1 MHHNLIPLLVIILLI
16 NTSSAFSILVIIEMN
31 KYFRKIPNSKLG
43 VSEPNPSWFG
53 NPGNEKNN
61 SNWTNPNWL
70 KSRFHFSFA
79 EYSNPHNMGFGILRV
94 MNDDLVQP
102 NRGFGT
108 HPHRDMEI
116 CTYIVEGKLT
126 HKDSMG
132 SQESLGRGGV
142 QFMVNNH

>member
-1 MHHNLIPLLVIILLI
+1 MII
-16 NTSSAFSILVIIEMN
+16 
-31 KYFRKIPNSKLG
+31 
-43 VSEPNPSWFG
+43 EPNPSWFG
-53 NPGNEKNN
+53 NSANEP
-61 SNWTNPNWL
+61 SNPTWTNQNWL

-79 EYSNPHNMGFGILRV
+79 EYSNAHNMGFGILRV

-102 NRGFGT
+102 SRGFGT

-132 SQESLGRGGV
+132 TQESLGRGGV
-142 QFMVNNH
+142 QFMVSLMITYQ